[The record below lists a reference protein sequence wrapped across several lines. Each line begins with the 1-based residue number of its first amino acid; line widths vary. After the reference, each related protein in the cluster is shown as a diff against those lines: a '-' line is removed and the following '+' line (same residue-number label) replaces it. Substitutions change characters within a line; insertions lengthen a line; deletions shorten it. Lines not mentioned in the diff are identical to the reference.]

1 MNRHPRTRLFA
12 SSIVF
17 FTCRAFAG
25 AAFNEAAPMDARAPG
40 EGGGTGDE
48 PTRRPEPARDGQ
60 HAGDDARHAVSLD
73 EATPRRVQ
81 SDNLGYVTVG
91 YAATVGGDVA
101 PGPTLGGGYRYELD
115 RFGVDAGLVL
125 LMAQRDA
132 PATQTGVHAGIRGL
146 FFASPDASATPYL
159 GLGLAFAAL
168 GSEIDHA
175 GYAGSGLAGRVS
187 LGYELLRESTI
198 RVVVEADAILPA
210 FTLARDEGEPV
221 RPGAKGEFWGATL
234 GASLGIGWGGGRD
247 RVGSVRVY
255 R

>member
-1 MNRHPRTRLFA
+1 MNRHPRARSFA
-12 SSIVF
+12 SSLFLIA
-17 FTCRAFAG
+17 CYARAD
-25 AAFNEAAPMDARAPG
+25 AAFTSAASPEASSRAREAPASSDDEGTSHLADEQA
-40 EGGGTGDE
+40 EGGA
-48 PTRRPEPARDGQ
+48 RRS
-60 HAGDDARHAVSLD
+60 VTLD

-101 PGPTLGGGYRYELD
+101 PGPSLGGGYRYELD
-115 RFGVDAGLVL
+115 RFGVDAGVVL

-146 FFASPDASATPYL
+146 FFAAPDASATPYL

-175 GYAGSGLAGRVS
+175 GYSGSGIAGRVS

-198 RVVVEADAILPA
+198 RFVVEADAVLPA
-210 FTLARDEGEPV
+210 FTLARDEGEPA
-221 RPGAKGEFWGATL
+221 RPGAKGDFWAATI
-234 GASLGIGWGGGRD
+234 GASLGIGWGGARD
-247 RVGSVRVY
+247 RVASVRVY
-255 R
+255 P